1 MMAINSERKENDRNG
16 LIDIYRLLMA
26 VIIMVFHSYH
36 LYEIKQY
43 PFMYGRIFVEAFFA
57 LSGYF
62 TVCHFE
68 KAKLMGGHSNA
79 VVEAIKYTIK
89 KYRAIFPYTFIAVL
103 ASLVG
108 IHAFVKEDISWFMV
122 LRAIFESLMIIR
134 GDSNVGVLWYLAA
147 MLPILP
153 VLAIFVQKTPIKV
166 YGTLSLIYVFLW
178 YFVLGRYDDVFV
190 PISYLRA
197 ICGLALGV
205 LVYCLKLFIENRLDV
220 REDVFTAIMAICMA
234 CPIVLTAFDI
244 KTDRLI
250 LIMFLIAFAIS
261 FSSKTK
267 KIVGNRFTSLCGK
280 IFLPLY
286 LVHLNVADMIDH
298 ICRHYIVLNCFLQ
311 YILYFFIT
319 LIGTIILMY
328 AGQMFDRLLRK
339 VGI

>member
-1 MMAINSERKENDRNG
+1 M
-16 LIDIYRLLMA
+16 
-26 VIIMVFHSYH
+26 
-36 LYEIKQY
+36 KQ
-43 PFMYGRIFVEAFFA
+43 
-57 LSGYF
+57 
-62 TVCHFE
+62 
-68 KAKLMGGHSNA
+68 
-79 VVEAIKYTIK
+79 
-89 KYRAIFPYTFIAVL
+89 
-103 ASLVG
+103 
-108 IHAFVKEDISWFMV
+108 DISWVMV
-122 LRAIFESLMIIR
+122 IRAVFESLMIIR

-197 ICGLALGV
+197 IGGLALGV
-205 LVYCLKLFIENRLDV
+205 LVYCLKLFIEKRLDV
-220 REDVFTAIMAICMA
+220 REDVFTAIMAVCMV
-234 CPIVLTAFDI
+234 CPIVLTALNI

-250 LIMFLIAFAIS
+250 LIMFLIGFALN

-267 KIVGNRFTSLCGK
+267 KIAGNKFTSVCGK
-280 IFLPLY
+280 ISLPLY

-319 LIGTIILMY
+319 LICTIILMY
-328 AGQMFDRLLRK
+328 AGRMFDRLLRK